1 MSHIDPVTIW
11 AMRWQVPATAL
22 DELRALITVA
32 PAPGDDSNDETP
44 ERAIV
49 RQCRLVADECGG
61 VLLRNNSG
69 ATRDHTGRMIRYGLG
84 NDSAKLNR
92 DYKSPD
98 LVGIAWNGRFV
109 GVECKA
115 AGWKGVKTDRE
126 KAQANFGRHVQSL
139 GGLFTFASDPDHV
152 RALFMHARNLGP

>member
-1 MSHIDPVTIW
+1 MSFIDPMTAW
-11 AMRWQVPATAL
+11 AMRWQVPAAAL
-22 DELRALITVA
+22 DELRSLVTIPT
-32 PAPGDDSNDETP
+32 PGVEDNDEVS
-44 ERAIV
+44 ERTIV
-49 RQCRLVADECGG
+49 RQCRLIADECGG

-98 LVGIAWNGRFV
+98 LVGIGYGGRFI

-115 AGWKGVKTDRE
+115 AGWKGVRTDRE

-139 GGLFTFASDPDHV
+139 GGLFTFASDPEHV
-152 RALFMHARNLGP
+152 RTLFMHARNLGP